1 MQQQEPQP
9 ASTPEFDRLAVVT
22 IQGGGI
28 YGLNL
33 LGQLGYL
40 TERYKIVPVAVAGNS
55 AGAIVATLYWAGYPP
70 WKIRNAFVDMASN
83 PFDNNKKRSRFTL
96 RKYDPKNAS
105 NLCQLIDPVEPEK
118 GRLTLDDF
126 RSLKNDCEWF
136 VSKHLGEE
144 TKTTWFGR
152 RWEEFRT
159 FDRVIRS
166 MFTLRRIRNR
176 IAEIFASRGCFEGD
190 AFIKKIDELIRN
202 GPMFVDRND
211 LPVDRLIEFADVWKI
226 VAKDPKFNPPALF
239 LTATNVTKRKLEV
252 FNSIDPEYDHVPIA
266 KAVRAS
272 AGFPVFFRP
281 VEFNDD
287 RYAGWYADGGIVSN
301 YPSWIFSQAFR
312 IRMLECSAYRQLAM
326 RPWVHFG
333 LRLERSPITADP
345 SSRDPKV
352 YMSSL
357 GRMLLGGES
366 RSELEER
373 LEKQI
378 SHSYTIQQP
387 SDKQLPPIE
396 NECGINVP
404 EDLLDIDAISKP
416 LVKEMYRL
424 GREESRTPGPLGF
437 SLPEKELIEPL
448 LHQLIDHV
456 LLVFGHKDNNE
467 LRFRSNVFIPNEDQL
482 FIRYSVNMEKP
493 MPGEENKIWANN
505 DHDLTLPFDAGLTG
519 ACLTTRRPLLCNLQK
534 LGQSDKELR
543 DGLFGMTETMHN
555 KVRKDRT
562 WLASVPIFD
571 PLASFPREL
580 SIPTK
585 LELPHRTAYSN
596 CMAGRLDGAVMGV
609 LNLDASLDYDRIDPI
624 VDPDPRIHW
633 RDARIMATM
642 ELMASVANRIGEL
655 LSRNFARQV

>member
-1 MQQQEPQP
+1 MQQQDPQP
-9 ASTPEFDRLAVVT
+9 GSSPEFDRLAVVT

-33 LGQLGYL
+33 LGQLAYM
-40 TERYKIVPVAVAGNS
+40 TETYKILPVAVAGNS
-55 AGAIVATLYWAGYPP
+55 AGAIVATLYWAGYHPSEILSEFS
-70 WKIRNAFVDMASN
+70 KLAGAQKLKDLIG
-83 PFDNNKKRSRFTL
+83 PFNQTDSSFSLN
-96 RKYDPKNAS
+96 
-105 NLCQLIDPVEPEK
+105 
-118 GRLTLDDF
+118 DF
-126 RSLKNDCEWF
+126 RSFLKNIVWLFEKHMDNDKSGGWF
-136 VSKHLGEE
+136 R
-144 TKTTWFGR
+144 R
-152 RWEEFRT
+152 RWEQFRK
-159 FDRVIRS
+159 FDRFIRS
-166 MFTLRRIRNR
+166 IPTLISVRNR
-176 IAEIFASRGCFEGD
+176 IIQLYDSRGCFQGD
-190 AFIKKIDELIRN
+190 KFTEEIDRLIRE
-202 GPMFVDRND
+202 GPLLKYRKED
-211 LPVDRLIEFADVWKI
+211 LPTDRLIEFADVREI

-252 FNSIDPEYDHVPIA
+252 FNSIDPKYDHIPIA

-281 VEFNDD
+281 VEFKED

-301 YPSWIFSQAFR
+301 YPAWIFSQAFR

-333 LRLERSPITADP
+333 LRLERSPITEDP
-345 SSRDPKV
+345 SSSDPKV

-373 LEKQI
+373 LEKHV
-378 SHSYTIQQP
+378 SHTYTILQP
-387 SDKQLPPIE
+387 SDKQLPKKNKPGIE
-396 NECGINVP
+396 VP
-404 EDLLDIDAISKP
+404 EDLLDINKLSKS
-416 LVKEMYRL
+416 LMEEMYRL
-424 GREESRTPGPLGF
+424 GREESSRPGPLSF
-437 SLPEKELIEPL
+437 TLPENGVIEKL
-448 LHQLIDHV
+448 LEQLIDHV
-456 LLVFGHKDNNE
+456 FRVFGKKDNTE
-467 LRFRSNVFIPNEDQL
+467 LQFRSNIFIPCKDEL
-482 FIRYSVNMEKP
+482 YIRYSKYMEKP
-493 MPGEENKIWANN
+493 APGEENKSSANN
-505 DHDLTLPFDAGLTG
+505 DHDLKLQFDAGLTG

-543 DGLFGMTETMHN
+543 DGLFGMPETMHN

-609 LNLDASLDYDRIDPI
+609 LNLDANIPYDTIEPRL
-624 VDPDPRIHW
+624 DPDPEKHRNDHRISATL
-633 RDARIMATM
+633 DLMTSMAI
-642 ELMASVANRIGEL
+642 RIGEI
-655 LSRNFARQV
+655 LSRNFAAEIKSKGEIA